1 MWSVWCSA
9 VITCAVLLSV
19 SDLGKGTDLWTI
31 CTGGGTQHSAGKAG
45 HRERQ
50 VHETDEMRET
60 VLIEVDLELH
70 EMTEQ
75 KQKDVAELLTE
86 AIVVELQESSGA
98 LDNNRISD
106 MVRRDVSVATVHP
119 SPHFPYGTERGTTV
133 IGYYATFDC
142 SAQLLPGSLLK
153 QVVMNS
159 RTRLEQAAGGEMIE
173 DPVMFIR
180 GETEGSDLHLGYF
193 AGVALLISLAL
204 VLIYI
209 G

>member
-1 MWSVWCSA
+1 
-9 VITCAVLLSV
+9 
-19 SDLGKGTDLWTI
+19 
-31 CTGGGTQHSAGKAG
+31 
-45 HRERQ
+45 
-50 VHETDEMRET
+50 
-60 VLIEVDLELH
+60 
-70 EMTEQ
+70 MTEQ

-86 AIVVELQESSGA
+86 AIVAELQESSASGA

-159 RTRLEQAAGGEMIE
+159 RTRLEQAAGGEMIG

-180 GETEGSDLHLGYF
+180 GPSNLQALNTEYFLGLSTL
-193 AGVALLISLAL
+193 GLLALLLFCAGLQGTTGVCRYRVPVQNRYFLLDWSETT
-204 VLIYI
+204 
-209 G
+209 GPEKK